1 MSQWFRL
8 GGWRCSPLNAA
19 LSFFGVYVEIFNNAW
34 FVGIGGGVLSGLI
47 VTVITRYLFSRKD
60 NREYL
65 QKISSVN
72 REIVYAL
79 RPGISEGHIPDE
91 HVLTALINST
101 SRKYRVNR
109 DDAYKPKQ
117 VAEELIKEIMD
128 SSFISSE
135 TKKSYCETLSHFVQE
150 REVGG
155 NAESNIERKVAESE
169 YRQKLT
175 EQMSAVL
182 GLTAAMG
189 TMLFAFD
196 RFLDQATVRTPIK
209 EALDL
214 LLPTMTVLIS
224 TLVAMASMLAV
235 VRLKRLK
242 NKNNEN
248 DENKT

>member
-1 MSQWFRL
+1 ME
-8 GGWRCSPLNAA
+8 
-19 LSFFGVYVEIFNNAW
+19 VFNNAW

-47 VTVITRYLFSRKD
+47 VTMITRYVFSRKD

-65 QKISSVN
+65 QKVSSVN

-91 HVLTALINST
+91 SVLTALINST

-109 DDAYKPKQ
+109 DDVYKPKQ

-135 TKKSYCETLSHFVQE
+135 TKKTYCETLSHFV
-150 REVGG
+150 V
-155 NAESNIERKVAESE
+155 ESSGTELEPVIERKVAESE
-169 YRQKLT
+169 YRQKIT

-182 GLTAAMG
+182 GITAALG
-189 TMLFAFD
+189 TMLFAFE
-196 RFLDQATVRTPIK
+196 RFLDTATVRTPLK
-209 EALDL
+209 ELLDL
-214 LLPTMTVLIS
+214 LLPTMTVLMATMI
-224 TLVAMASMLAV
+224 AMISMLAV

-242 NKNNEN
+242 NQDN
-248 DENKT
+248 DGENKT

>member
-1 MSQWFRL
+1 M
-8 GGWRCSPLNAA
+8 
-19 LSFFGVYVEIFNNAW
+19 EIFNNTW

-65 QKISSVN
+65 QKISLVN

-135 TKKSYCETLSHFVQE
+135 TKKSYCETLSHFIQE

-155 NAESNIERKVAESE
+155 TNVESNIERKVAESE

-175 EQMSAVL
+175 GQMSAML

-214 LLPTMTVLIS
+214 LLPTMTVLLS
-224 TLVAMASMLAV
+224 TLVAMASMLVV

-242 NKNNEN
+242 NRNNEN

>member
-1 MSQWFRL
+1 M
-8 GGWRCSPLNAA
+8 
-19 LSFFGVYVEIFNNAW
+19 EIFNNAW

-79 RPGISEGHIPDE
+79 RPGISEGHIPE
-91 HVLTALINST
+91 EQVLTALINST

-109 DDAYKPKQ
+109 DDVYKPKQ

-150 REVGG
+150 RDSGG
-155 NAESNIERKVAESE
+155 NNVESNIERKVAESE

-182 GLTAAMG
+182 GLTAALG

-196 RFLDQATVRTPIK
+196 RVLDKATVRTPIT
-209 EALDL
+209 EFMDL
-214 LLPTMTVLIS
+214 LLPTMTVLGS

-242 NKNNEN
+242 NKNNGSSE
-248 DENKT
+248 DKT